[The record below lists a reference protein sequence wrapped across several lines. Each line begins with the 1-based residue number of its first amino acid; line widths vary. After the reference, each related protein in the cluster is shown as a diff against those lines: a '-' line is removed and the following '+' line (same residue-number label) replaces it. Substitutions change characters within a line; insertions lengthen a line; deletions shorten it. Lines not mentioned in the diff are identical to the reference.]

1 MRLSLRLSAF
11 TLLLV
16 FAGSTVFAFQFGY
29 VDAAK
34 IFAKYSETQKT
45 KELLESEK
53 AKLQK
58 QLDAKKQELTD
69 LNTRYMQT
77 AKQIQDLRDAKKEAE
92 AKKLEPKLKA
102 EREALANANSEIQ
115 KFFEESQKRLYELED
130 EKMGALSK
138 TLDDTVDLVIK
149 KIAAAKGLE
158 AVFEKRFCYFG
169 GIDITDEVLAE
180 LNKGKAPA
188 TAAPA
193 ATPAPATA
201 APARPKSK

>member
-1 MRLSLRLSAF
+1 MRSSIRLSA
-11 TLLLV
+11 LILVLV
-16 FAGSTVFAFQFGY
+16 FAGSTAFAFQFGY

-34 IFAKYSETQKT
+34 IFAKYTETQKT
-45 KELLESEK
+45 KALLESEK

-58 QLDAKKQELTD
+58 QLDAKKNELTD
-69 LNTRYMQT
+69 LNTKYMQT
-77 AKQIQDLRDAKKEAE
+77 AKKIQDLRDAKKEAE
-92 AKKLEPKLKA
+92 AKKLEPQLKA

-130 EKMGALSK
+130 EKMGSLSK
-138 TLDDTVDLVIK
+138 TLDDTVDVVIK

-169 GIDITDEVLAE
+169 GTDITDDVLAE
-180 LNKGKAPA
+180 LNKGK

-193 ATPAPATA
+193 APA
-201 APARPKSK
+201 APAAAPAKPKGK